1 MGAAPIP
8 NEAFFRVAEE
18 VGNLLVQA
26 GATDVIIS
34 SRVGSFHEWTAE
46 SSDFR
51 LEIMPTGVYSQNSL
65 EVQVK
70 MHKLGADARLNPDPI
85 SLSEF
90 IDLFQMHQFERAE
103 HAMSHGA
110 ISPN

>member
-18 VGNLLVQA
+18 VGTLLVEA
-26 GATDVIIS
+26 GATDVTIL
-34 SRVGSFHEWTAE
+34 SRVGSFHEWTAG

-51 LEIMPTGVYSQNSL
+51 LEIMPTGVYSQNTL

-70 MHKLGADARLNPDPI
+70 MLQLGDDARLNPDPI
-85 SLSEF
+85 SLAEF
-90 IDLFQMHQFERAE
+90 LDLFRMHQYERTE

-110 ISPN
+110 HLA